1 MTSITTVDETIG
13 TIIYGQSNV
22 KTWES
27 VCPLRFVMRDG
38 QRILQSPHMCVE
50 TGEIEWR
57 DVPLV
62 EEV

>member
-1 MTSITTVDETIG
+1 MTNITMANGTVA
-13 TIIYGQSNV
+13 YVPS
-22 KTWES
+22 TWEN

-38 QRILQSPHMCVE
+38 KRILQSPHRCLE
-50 TGEIEWR
+50 TREIEWR